1 MNGDKSPKNRIVEKN
16 SRIIAGALS
25 TNASMSG
32 IPLHIKNYEHTE
44 VNHMF
49 SKHNRSIHPLVPT
62 IAVLLAA
69 FAWQAGANSVRPP
82 APATAVMTVDIVEII
97 DQLEER
103 KVREAELEAR
113 KNARQAQLDE
123 VINQLRQLQSD
134 LEMLNK
140 GTDEYKDKIRQAM
153 EMQAVVKARGEALNQ
168 ILSIDRGNVSREMYE
183 KITAAIARISDRE
196 GYDIVLFDDSL
207 FPILEDAPYQ
217 EVFRS
222 IISKSVIYH
231 HNSVDITQQVVTLLN
246 DEFTAP

>member
-1 MNGDKSPKNRIVEKN
+1 
-16 SRIIAGALS
+16 
-25 TNASMSG
+25 
-32 IPLHIKNYEHTE
+32 
-44 VNHMF
+44 MF
-49 SKHNRSIHPLVPT
+49 SKHNRSLHPLVPT
-62 IAVLLAA
+62 LGVLLAA

-82 APATAVMTVDIVEII
+82 AQPTSVMTVDIVEVI

-103 KVREAELEAR
+103 KVREAELETR
-113 KNARQAQLDE
+113 KNSRQAQLDE
-123 VINQLRQLQSD
+123 VIGQLRQLQSD

-183 KITAAIARISDRE
+183 KITSAIARISDRE

-231 HNSVDITQQVVTLLN
+231 HGSVDITQQVVTLLN